1 MDKVT
6 IWFQRGCYFF
16 YGYYLPFETQ
26 VERGGWI

>member
-6 IWFQRGCYFF
+6 ILFQRGCYFF

-26 VERGGWI
+26 VE

>member
-16 YGYYLPFETQ
+16 YGYYLSFETQ
-26 VERGGWI
+26 VE